1 MFHFIQTPL
10 DWLMIIESQVY
21 WDERGF
27 FMETYHKWD
36 FDNAWIN
43 CNFVQDNHSKSKAWV
58 LRGLHFQTKNTQS
71 KLVRVIAWS
80 VYDVAL
86 DLRKNSPTFWKW
98 FWIVLNSENKKQLFV
113 PAWFAHWFLTLT
125 DDTEFVYKCDN
136 FYNPES
142 EGWIMWNDEELNINW
157 KDFFDSEK
165 IIISE
170 KDKKNMSLNDFRIIN
185 PF

>member
-1 MFHFIQTPL
+1 
-10 DWLMIIESQVY
+10 
-21 WDERGF
+21 
-27 FMETYHKWD
+27 METYNKGD
-36 FDNAWIN
+36 FDNVGIN
-43 CNFVQDNHSKSKAWV
+43 CNFVQDNHSKSKAGV

-71 KLVRVIAWS
+71 KLVRVIAGS

-86 DLRKNSPTFWKW
+86 DLRKNSPTFGKW
-98 FWIVLNSENKKQLFV
+98 FGVVLNSENKKQLFV
-113 PAWFAHWFLTLT
+113 PTGFAHGFLTLT

-142 EGWIMWNDEELNINW
+142 EGGIMWNDEELNINW